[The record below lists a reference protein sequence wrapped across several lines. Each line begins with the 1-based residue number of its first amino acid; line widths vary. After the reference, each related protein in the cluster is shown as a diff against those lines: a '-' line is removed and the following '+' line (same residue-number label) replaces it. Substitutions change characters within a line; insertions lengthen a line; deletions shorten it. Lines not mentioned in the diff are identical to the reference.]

1 MVTAVTSG
9 PFMGQVFLSAKVV
22 RNNKISAESVLSATG
37 FNQLHCLAN
46 RRSIS
51 MIEIETLRRGVGGVF
66 SCDDQECTVLTSA
79 PRSLDVT
86 TGPHQRPAR
95 GCQREE

>member
-37 FNQLHCLAN
+37 FSS
-46 RRSIS
+46 SIAWQMS
-51 MIEIETLRRGVGGVF
+51 VN
-66 SCDDQECTVLTSA
+66 
-79 PRSLDVT
+79 
-86 TGPHQRPAR
+86 
-95 GCQREE
+95 